1 VDHVTSLARRPT
13 ATGSVRSASRHRY
26 DTADVPGV
34 ESKHYLANGYVVEI
48 VDGEVEPDDQHE
60 AVRVFNKP
68 PEPCHEYVRDY
79 VETAEA
85 VDVVLIGEP
94 TGGGCG
100 HQVSPS

>member
-1 VDHVTSLARRPT
+1 
-13 ATGSVRSASRHRY
+13 
-26 DTADVPGV
+26 
-34 ESKHYLANGYVVEI
+34 VEI

-85 VDVVLIGEP
+85 VDGWF
-94 TGGGCG
+94 
-100 HQVSPS
+100 